1 MHDRPPRPSLLIFHI
16 ALTRDWQAARL
27 AGEYRVSTLGATL
40 EQVGYIHASNRDQV
54 ERIGAFVYST
64 VSEPLT
70 VLQIDTRLL
79 AAPVRLENLEGGS
92 EPFPHIYGPIDVGA
106 VTATIS
112 AHADGELL
120 LIDWDAAEAP

>member
-16 ALTRDWQAARL
+16 ALTRDWETARL

-40 EQVGYIHASNRDQV
+40 DEVGYIHASNRDQV

-79 AAPVRLENLEGGS
+79 AALVRLENTEGGS
-92 EPFPHIYGPIDVGA
+92 ELFPHIYGPIDVAA
-106 VTATIS
+106 VTATIP
-112 AHADGELL
+112 AQGDGDRLR
-120 LIDWDAAEAP
+120 IDWDAADEP